1 MVRIINANPG
11 MGAALTEEE
20 AKDFMIGHTII
31 HIGTVDKKGEPN
43 VVPTGYYFDKESNEI
58 YIPTQKGSKKVE
70 NLGKKNIISFCVDDT
85 NPPYKGVRGKGKVKI
100 HEDTNY
106 NRNVAKKLLLRS
118 VGSLELPTAKWLLNE
133 IEEGRGVMLEIT
145 PNYYSTWDYGK
156 AM

>member
-11 MGAALTEEE
+11 MGAALAEEE
-20 AKDFMIGHTII
+20 SKDFMTAHTII
-31 HIGTVDKKGEPN
+31 HIGTVDDKGEPN

-70 NLGKKNIISFCVDDT
+70 NLRNRNIISFCVDDT

-100 HEDTNY
+100 HEDTNH
-106 NRNVAKKLLLRS
+106 NRNIAEKLLLRS
-118 VGSLELPTAKWLLNE
+118 VGSLEHPTAKWLLNE

-145 PNYYSTWDYGK
+145 PNYYSTWDYSK
-156 AM
+156 AI